1 MRSSEIRAQIRY
13 HEQLLEESRAAER
26 QAQDKVESLAAYNR
40 EHAVVTRRMEAD
52 LSARRGRLTT
62 ADIDV
67 TRIRSAAR
75 FIEGM
80 TAFLDQGYAQL
91 SQRCDQ
97 AVIIAEH
104 IRQAE
109 GHWENQRRDS
119 ASHVETLSWL
129 RRRLREAEMMEAS
142 SE

>member
-67 TRIRSAAR
+67 NQVGGPVHR
-75 FIEGM
+75 
-80 TAFLDQGYAQL
+80 
-91 SQRCDQ
+91 
-97 AVIIAEH
+97 
-104 IRQAE
+104 
-109 GHWENQRRDS
+109 GHDS
-119 ASHVETLSWL
+119 LPGSGVCPVVSTL
-129 RRRLREAEMMEAS
+129 
-142 SE
+142 